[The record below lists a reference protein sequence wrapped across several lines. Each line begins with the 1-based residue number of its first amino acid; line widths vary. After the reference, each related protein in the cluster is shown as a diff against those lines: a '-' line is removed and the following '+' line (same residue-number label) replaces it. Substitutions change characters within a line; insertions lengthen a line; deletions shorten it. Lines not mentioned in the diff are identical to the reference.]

1 MTKKATEAQKAP
13 SGEKV
18 TTLPS
23 PEEYAEFIRGIELL
37 DVRLVSSE
45 SRSDVYRPEAPELKL
60 LVRYESDIA
69 RVDSAEGYAFE
80 AYPRLR
86 VEARQGDDDEPAGHV
101 EVRYG
106 LRYQSELEPTD
117 GFLEIFS
124 NVNLQVNAWP
134 YLREYVQQ
142 AITRFGWTPL
152 VLPTLKTAP
161 AKRPRK
167 AEQPSN

>member
-1 MTKKATEAQKAP
+1 MTKKHTKVQQAP
-13 SGEKV
+13 AGEKALA
-18 TTLPS
+18 LPS

-45 SRSDVYRPEAPELKL
+45 SRSSAYRPEAPELKL
-60 LVRYESDIA
+60 LVRYGSDIA
-69 RVDSAEGYAFE
+69 RVNSAEGYAFE

-86 VEARQGDDDEPAGHV
+86 VDARQGSDDEPAGHV

-106 LRYQSELEPTD
+106 LRYKSELKPTD

-152 VLPTLKTAP
+152 VLPTLKTTP
-161 AKRPRK
+161 ARKRQK
-167 AEQPSN
+167 SADS